1 MRTFTVYYFAALLT
15 AGVLISNGRADQAEA
30 DPFGTAPSF
39 REVSTKPIRSEKAVE
54 VPDGPGELQPLRNE
68 YARAAKQR
76 SKLMDKTTLREAIDP
91 QEKSIVELKAQTALE
106 DIKQQLGQTL
116 KLYSNTKAADPPQ
129 LLRDTG
135 VPPRERR
142 PDLLPTIATYHATK
156 TSLLFRTSV
165 LPAEN
170 RDR

>member
-15 AGVLISNGRADQAEA
+15 AGVLISNGRADHPA
-30 DPFGTAPSF
+30 DSPSF
-39 REVSTKPIRSEKAVE
+39 PEVSTEPIRSNEAVE
-54 VPDGPGELQPLRNE
+54 VPDGPGELQRLRDK
-68 YARAAKQR
+68 YARAAQQR
-76 SKLMDKTTLREAIDP
+76 SELMDETTLREPIDS
-91 QEKSIVELKAQTALE
+91 QEKSVVELKAQNALE

-116 KLYSNTKAADPPQ
+116 KLYSNTKAAGHPQ

-142 PDLLPTIATYHATK
+142 PDLLPMIATVHATK
-156 TSLLFRTSV
+156 TSIMFRTSV
-165 LPAEN
+165 LTAEI